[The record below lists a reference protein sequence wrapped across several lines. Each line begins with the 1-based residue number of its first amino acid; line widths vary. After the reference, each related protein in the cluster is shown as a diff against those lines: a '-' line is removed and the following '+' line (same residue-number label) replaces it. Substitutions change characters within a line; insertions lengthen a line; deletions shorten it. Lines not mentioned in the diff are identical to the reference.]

1 MNWMDLIEQ
10 NIIYITIG
18 LAGFSV
24 LLFAI
29 ILILLIKQGKLN
41 KKYKKFMTGNSGEN
55 LEMIIINR
63 FNDIDK
69 LKEDRDLIR
78 KEIEKINENLM
89 TSMQKIG
96 IVKYDAFKE
105 MGGKLSFVLALLDK
119 NNDGILLNS
128 IHSSREGCYI
138 YLKEIIKGESFLEL
152 SKEERTAL
160 EQAIKYNSFME

>member
-1 MNWMDLIEQ
+1 MDLIEQ

-55 LEMIIINR
+55 LETIIINR